1 MDTVSLYILCARE
14 ILYMH
19 LYRMKIGMATY
30 SSSSNI
36 RCLECV
42 LHVITVLSV
51 GYFNGVILAVE
62 GIWL

>member
-1 MDTVSLYILCARE
+1 
-14 ILYMH
+14 MH